1 MKISSDLNLIFS
13 KLREP
18 KAFYF
23 GLASAVLAAV
33 ISAFI
38 PYIQGRAVD
47 AAISLMQIET
57 ALVLVA
63 LWLVLAFFVDRL
75 NYVSGRQ
82 AYSIGIDLSNDFLTD
97 IFHHLVMLPL
107 SFHKKKKMGK
117 VMRRVDRGSEDL
129 FTLVESTI
137 FNFLPSL
144 ISFAIALVVVLAVEW
159 RLALILFFG
168 VILYSL
174 LTALYT
180 QKIVKMQRRVYRGWE
195 KSYGD
200 LWDSVTNVQSVK
212 SAVAEEYER
221 KRNIR
226 NFNVAGKTYKDW
238 RLVGQKMR
246 VWQRLVSTLSFIA
259 VFGVGI
265 VMLRSGFITTGKFIM
280 FIGYMNL
287 LIVPLSQIADQYR
300 IIKTGLFSFKRA
312 LKYYRIAEE
321 KDVAGA
327 VEIEDLKGK
336 IEFIDVEF
344 GYKKNQPILSG
355 ISFSAQAG
363 ETVALVGESGV
374 GKSTLTDLV
383 GRYILPTKG
392 RVLIDGLNVKRIK
405 LESLRGQ
412 MAIVPQDILLFND
425 TIFNN
430 IRYGNPKAGEETVI
444 KAAQAANAHEFIE
457 KLPRKYRQLVGE
469 RGIKLSAGQK
479 QRIAIARAILR
490 NPRILI
496 LDEATSALDS
506 LSEKLVQEALK
517 TLIQG
522 RTTFVIAH
530 RLSTIQHADKIIVLK
545 KGRIAEMGVHEEL
558 MKNPEGIYRNFW
570 ELQSAMKR

>member
-444 KAAQAANAHEFIE
+444 KASQAANAHEFIE
-457 KLPRKYRQLVGE
+457 KLPKKYRQLVGE

-558 MKNPEGIYRNFW
+558 MKNPTGIYRNFW